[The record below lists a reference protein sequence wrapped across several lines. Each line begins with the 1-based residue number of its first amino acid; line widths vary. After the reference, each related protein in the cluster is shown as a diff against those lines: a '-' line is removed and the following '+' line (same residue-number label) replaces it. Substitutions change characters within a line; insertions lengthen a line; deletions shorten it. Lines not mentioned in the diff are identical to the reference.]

1 MDDVIQFVTRF
12 REVIDSALEEGV
24 FDNDIVKP
32 FYSIKGEGSGSTV
45 YFDFNS

>member
-1 MDDVIQFVTRF
+1 MIAL
-12 REVIDSALEEGV
+12 ALEAGV
-24 FDNDIVKP
+24 FDNDIVNP